1 MAYENIP
8 TEELEGMA
16 MGMAGEVDAAREN
29 TAMARAPEGD
39 FSLGRLNTLV
49 DAFNDVAELFPDM
62 PMYPSFSEEVD
73 MFPAEFVTAIDAV
86 NAAATDAM
94 MDDMV
99 IEVMDITD
107 DQDLARAAGQ
117 LKALAKDKDFQ
128 RFLKQEYT
136 SPDVV
141 EEEMVAP
148 AAPEEG
154 GEVADDLFM
163 SRM

>member
-29 TAMARAPEGD
+29 AAMARAPEGD
-39 FSLGRLNTLV
+39 FSLTRLNALV

-62 PMYPSFSEEVD
+62 PMYPSFSEETD
-73 MFPAEFVTAIDAV
+73 IFPSEFVTAIDAV

-94 MDDMV
+94 LDEMV
-99 IEVMDITD
+99 IDVMAIAD
-107 DQDLARAAGQ
+107 DKDLAKAAGQ
-117 LKALAKDKDFQ
+117 LKSLAKNKDFQ

-141 EEEMVAP
+141 EEEMVEP
-148 AAPEEG
+148 VAAEEG
-154 GEVADDLFM
+154 VEAADDLFM